1 VVIYKDKLSNL
12 CLRGVLESRRFA
24 LAVLFLI
31 GLLQMT
37 ACEESNDPF
46 ANNNIYLSD
55 AATPNANQPNFTQDN
70 AGFQNTPPPS
80 GTGGNAGYSG
90 YPATGGTGGFIDSDS
105 GINPPSYDASG
116 DATIDPGGDATIDP
130 NGDATIDPGGDA
142 NDIPDDLV
150 DLIND
155 ATDNPPD
162 NTIDVPN
169 RGVLDVFTDGTCCAD
184 GNCLCHGPDPTRL
197 TSSRG
202 PFRTATTSIF
212 WGTVHYPTDAEP
224 PFASVMVTGGF
235 LNSGPEMSSWGT
247 FYASWGIVTVIVNTT
262 PIDIPHMRAGNMMN
276 AMIELEAAKA
286 DPSSPFHGQLTNW
299 YGVSGYSMGGG
310 GAWICGMQDD
320 QLKTSVSLAGHHLTA
335 GGALLVATG
344 TQVPSLM
351 LCGSADNPILGGGLQ
366 SQSVYDT
373 IPADTPKM
381 IFEIS
386 GASHM
391 VWFGPTQA
399 GRGASGEYA
408 LAFQKVFLEN
418 DERWKPLLLQPPSNT
433 TDFRTNI
440 Q

>member
-1 VVIYKDKLSNL
+1 MSTRKERRSNL
-12 CLRGVLESRRFA
+12 HNWVFLKGR
-24 LAVLFLI
+24 LFILSI
-31 GLLQMT
+31 LLLNSLLYLT
-37 ACEESNDPF
+37 ACDERQNVVPGGGMSFAASGGSNGYPPGTSQGGAGGDP
-46 ANNNIYLSD
+46 
-55 AATPNANQPNFTQDN
+55 
-70 AGFQNTPPPS
+70 NTFSSPD
-80 GTGGNAGYSG
+80 TGGNAGYSG
-90 YPATGGTGGFIDSDS
+90 GITTGGIGGAVATDS
-105 GINPPSYDASG
+105 GVPPPGSDPTTDAGIAPSV
-116 DATIDPGGDATIDP
+116 DAATDPGTDAGDIGALID
-130 NGDATIDPGGDA
+130 AAIQ
-142 NDIPDDLV
+142 
-150 DLIND
+150 
-155 ATDNPPD
+155 NPPD
-162 NTIDVPN
+162 NTIDVPD
-169 RGVLDVFTDGTCCAD
+169 RGPLDVVTGGTCCAD
-184 GNCLCHGPDPTRL
+184 GNCLCRGSDPTGL
-197 TSSRG
+197 TSRDG
-202 PFRTATTSIF
+202 PFRTATTPIF

-235 LNSGPEMSSWGT
+235 MNSGPEMASWGT

-262 PIDIPHMRAGNMMN
+262 PVDIPHMRAGNMIQ
-276 AMIELEAAKA
+276 AITELETAKS
-286 DPSSPFHGQLTNW
+286 DSNSPFYQKLLNW

-310 GAWICGMQDD
+310 GAWIAAMQDD

-351 LCGSADNPILGGGLQ
+351 LCGSADTAILGGGLQ

-408 LAFQKVFLEN
+408 LAFQKVFLEG
-418 DERWKPLLLQPPSNT
+418 DERWKPLLLQQPSNA
-433 TDFRTNI
+433 TDWRTNI